1 MMYLIIAFI
10 LLVVFSYFAT
20 WFDEWFEI
28 DSLGAT
34 FAMGFFACLLWPL
47 TIGLATLILPLLL
60 IMRWGAKRRG
70 DNF

>member
-1 MMYLIIAFI
+1 MYLIIAFI
-10 LLVVFSYFAT
+10 LLVVFAYFAT
-20 WFDEWFEI
+20 WVDEWFEI
-28 DSLGAT
+28 DNLFGT
-34 FAMGFFACLLWPL
+34 FMIGFFACLLWPL